1 MRLCLVYPLQDNLL
15 KLKISEGARTQI
27 MTRGPFW
34 LSTALPVAKASR
46 KAPTGPVSKQLT
58 FTSHEEV

>member
-15 KLKISEGARTQI
+15 KLNISEGARTQI

-34 LSTALPVAKASR
+34 LSTAL
-46 KAPTGPVSKQLT
+46 KQHQEATCFSVLLKST
-58 FTSHEEV
+58 ADKLSQN